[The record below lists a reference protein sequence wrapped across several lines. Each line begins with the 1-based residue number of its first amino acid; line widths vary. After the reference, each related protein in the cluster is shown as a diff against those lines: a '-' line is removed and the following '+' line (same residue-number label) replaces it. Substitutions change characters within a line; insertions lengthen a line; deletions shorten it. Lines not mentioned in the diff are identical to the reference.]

1 MADFTV
7 NPGSVSTST
16 IEKLVAKT
24 VDTILN
30 YSPAT
35 LFFLGNQKTW
45 TGNLMR
51 FPIKYQQNS
60 QGIAFDG
67 LQKFSTT
74 KTENFAYMSFSPVG
88 REMPTVISQMEVD
101 VNASNRVIDLIARQM
116 ASDAQ
121 DLADTIAGKLYT
133 VQTGIE
139 FLSLIDAV
147 DDGTYG
153 SGTYGGLSR
162 TTYTGLKGNVTT
174 SVGNLTLANMR
185 TSYNNATHGADSP
198 NIIFTTK
205 AVWAYYE
212 KLLTPTLQNQ
222 IGSTAI
228 AGYAKFTGASDGGLP
243 NITAP
248 GTKLNGSQG
257 FNAIYFN
264 GVPVVADEKCP
275 AGYMFGLNTRSI
287 AFYGLK
293 STGEGYKNVTFM
305 SDESMDSV
313 YNIPVTTGFSWSGFN
328 QPIDQYGKVGHII
341 LMGNLIANNP
351 RLNFLMTGI
360 TGS

>member
-51 FPIKYQQNS
+51 FPIKYQQNT

-74 KTENFAYMSFSPVG
+74 KVENFAYMSFSPTG

-121 DLADTIAGKLYT
+121 DQADTIAGKFYT
-133 VQTGIE
+133 IQTGIE

-153 SGTYGGLSR
+153 AATYGGLNR
-162 TTYTGLKGNVTT
+162 TTYSLKGNVTT
-174 SVGNLTLANMR
+174 SIGNLTLTNMR
-185 TSYNNATHGADSP
+185 TAYNNATHGADSP

-205 AVWAYYE
+205 ACWAYYE

-222 IGSTAI
+222 ISSTAI
-228 AGYAKFTGASDGGLP
+228 AGYPSFVGATMNGLP
-243 NITAP
+243 NILAP
-248 GTKLNGSQG
+248 GSDLKASQG
-257 FNAIYFN
+257 FKAIYFT
-264 GVPVVADEKCP
+264 GVPVIADEKCP
-275 AGYMFGLNTRSI
+275 AGYMFGLNTRSL

-293 STGEGYKNVTFM
+293 STAEGYKTVTFM
-305 SDESMDSV
+305 QDESMDSV
-313 YNIPVTTGFSWSGFN
+313 YNIPTTTGFAWSGFN
-328 QPIDQYGKVGHII
+328 VPIDQYGKVGHII
-341 LMGNLIANNP
+341 LMGNLICMNP